1 MENLFNLPVEKYWDF
16 TSKYTAEDKAREINN
31 CINSNEYIA
40 SEKIDGHYNR
50 TVINFD
56 SELRM
61 ESRTVSK
68 VTGEH
73 SDKKD
78 HVPHISNFLKNNLPN
93 GTVIIGEL
101 YYPFKT
107 SQEVGKILQC
117 KPPKAVE
124 RQEKDFGRLRY
135 YIHDVWYFNGK
146 SLLDT
151 PYEKRI
157 KIINELKEKIADDEY
172 IDFPCYKDTPADI
185 RQLMESVFALDG
197 EGIVLVRKDA
207 IVEPGKRPAWKTIKV
222 KRELDKH
229 IDCFFTGNTKMGARL
244 YTGKEIEN
252 WLYWED
258 LKSGEKLEGKY
269 FKEYQDGAIIE
280 PVTKPYFYGVPGSF
294 EIGVFKGRG
303 IVSIG
308 YISGLTDEM
317 RANAKNYA
325 IKPCEVTCMMFTEDG
340 NLRHPK
346 LVRMR
351 EDINPSDC
359 TWEKIHGED

>member
-1 MENLFNLPVEKYWDF
+1 MESLFNLPVEKYWDF
-16 TSKYTAEDKAREINN
+16 TSKYSKEDKIREINN
-31 CINSNEYIA
+31 CINSNEYIG

-50 TVINFD
+50 TVVDFD
-56 SELRM
+56 GELRM
-61 ESRTVSK
+61 ESRTVST

-73 SDKKD
+73 GDKKE
-78 HVPHISNFLKNNLPN
+78 HVPHISKALKEKLPA

-101 YYPFKT
+101 YYPGKT

-117 KPPKAVE
+117 KPPKAIE
-124 RQEKDFGRLRY
+124 RQEKEFGKLKY
-135 YIHDVWYFNGK
+135 YIHDIWYLNGESLMDK
-146 SLLDT
+146 SYQERIEVYLPKIKNFEDNLYIEFAEHKNT
-151 PYEKRI
+151 P
-157 KIINELKEKIADDEY
+157 NE
-172 IDFPCYKDTPADI
+172 I
-185 RQLMESVFALDG
+185 RKLMETVFASDG

-252 WLYWED
+252 WMYWED
-258 LKSGEKLEGKY
+258 LKTNEKLEGKY
-269 FKEYQDGAIIE
+269 FKEYLNGATIE

-294 EIGVFKGRG
+294 EIGVFKGQE
-303 IVSIG
+303 IVPIG

-317 RANAKNYA
+317 RANAKDYA
-325 IKPCEVTCMMFTEDG
+325 FKPCEVTCMMFTEDG

-351 EDINPSDC
+351 EDINLGDC
-359 TWEKIHGED
+359 TWEKIHGEE